1 MKSIDPSVVTALDSD
16 SVRLVAFVQINF
28 TSGVQYYCTAG
39 HSLPWN
45 GQNWVG
51 LGALSSISPI
61 KETEAVESPGLKLS
75 LVGFNTTVAPNLI
88 ALSLGE
94 AVQGRT
100 MQLWVGFLDPVNY
113 QLLATPTLEFKGRL
127 DTLSIEEDGEEA
139 HISVTVESRFA
150 YLLRAAPRRYTDEDQ
165 RARYPNDRFFEY
177 IAQMKERVVVFP
189 SRELQQR

>member
-1 MKSIDPSVVTALDSD
+1 MKSIDAAVTTILPGEFAAM
-16 SVRLVAFVQINF
+16 VAFVQINF
-28 TSGVQYYCTAG
+28 TSGTQYYCTAG
-39 HSLPWN
+39 HTLPWN

-61 KETEAVESPGLKLS
+61 KETEAIESTGLKLS
-75 LVGFNTTVAPNLI
+75 LVGFNTSVAPNLI

-94 AVQGRT
+94 AVQGRQ
-100 MQLWVGFLDPVNY
+100 MQMWIGFLDATNY
-113 QLLATPTLEFKGRL
+113 QLVATPHLEFRGRL

-139 HISVTVESRFA
+139 HISVAVESRLA

-165 RARYPNDRFFEY
+165 RSRYPNDRFFEY

-189 SRELQQR
+189 SREFQQR